1 MREEERRR
9 REREKESRSPSGLKR
24 EQREPIMIPPHP
36 LTFSQNQK
44 TDYPRLLIFDERED
58 PFSRRNEKRR
68 NVVVVVCRVKCA
80 PSVVGVRVATS
91 SPLPP
96 FPRWW
101 SLVLAQ
107 LGPRRR
113 EGKPWAGRDTNPR
126 GDAFHGDGR
135 LVEACRHVQRSR
147 PRVGSRDRSPRR
159 TPTEITGSRNRRDTL
174 LPLIMD
180 IFAMETRMGRGGE
193 EGDRI
198 GDVSTTSVAQEPLR
212 GTGFSCSKPIRI
224 LLLFDFFS
232 FLLNNEN
239 VIEMFARI
247 KAGKDDIR

>member
-1 MREEERRR
+1 M
-9 REREKESRSPSGLKR
+9 
-24 EQREPIMIPPHP
+24 
-36 LTFSQNQK
+36 
-44 TDYPRLLIFDERED
+44 
-58 PFSRRNEKRR
+58 
-68 NVVVVVCRVKCA
+68 
-80 PSVVGVRVATS
+80 
-91 SPLPP
+91 
-96 FPRWW
+96 
-101 SLVLAQ
+101 
-107 LGPRRR
+107 
-113 EGKPWAGRDTNPR
+113 
-126 GDAFHGDGR
+126 
-135 LVEACRHVQRSR
+135 
-147 PRVGSRDRSPRR
+147 GSRDRSPRR

-212 GTGFSCSKPIRI
+212 GTGFSKPTRI

-239 VIEMFARI
+239 VIEMFVEI

>member
-1 MREEERRR
+1 MSSLSFVGSSVPRVWW
-9 REREKESRSPSGLKR
+9 ESALQP
-24 EQREPIMIPPHP
+24 
-36 LTFSQNQK
+36 
-44 TDYPRLLIFDERED
+44 
-58 PFSRRNEKRR
+58 
-68 NVVVVVCRVKCA
+68 
-80 PSVVGVRVATS
+80 
-91 SPLPP
+91 PLPP
-96 FPRWW
+96 FSRWW

-174 LPLIMD
+174 LSLIMD

-212 GTGFSCSKPIRI
+212 GTGFSCSKPTRI
-224 LLLFDFFS
+224 LLLFDS
-232 FLLNNEN
+232 NSIFLKQRD
-239 VIEMFARI
+239 VC
-247 KAGKDDIR
+247 